1 VNQTVDGMSEERSK
15 LQADIQQVKLD
26 LETQIR
32 SKRQL
37 EQENATLLDR
47 ISSFEQQKVRK
58 KIMLYYYKQI
68 SLL

>member
-1 VNQTVDGMSEERSK
+1 MSEERSK